1 MKIQCG
7 INVQYADNLSLI
19 NQLFLEMIQQ
29 CQLQIHIQETTQ
41 DSGLRHFPQTK
52 LTYTGS

>member
-41 DSGLRHFPQTK
+41 DLGLRRFPQTK
-52 LTYTGS
+52 